1 MDKSFLFVIAVGAA
15 IGLMLPTHRSA
26 PAAAPSTA
34 PHAATAPTVAD
45 PGPPMAEETK
55 LERAPNGHFY
65 AEANVNGQPV
75 RLLVDTGATCV
86 ALTVADAQR
95 IGVAFSPNEF
105 TVVGTGA
112 SGPLRGAQVML
123 DRVEVDGKEVRNVRG
138 MVVEGLTVS
147 LLGQTYLSRISSVQ
161 MGGDTMTLR

>member
-1 MDKSFLFVIAVGAA
+1 MEKSFLVVIALGAA

-26 PAAAPSTA
+26 PVAPPPAAMHAVTA
-34 PHAATAPTVAD
+34 PAAED
-45 PGPPMAEETK
+45 PGPPMPQETK

-112 SGPLRGAQVML
+112 SGPLRGAQVTL

-147 LLGQTYLSRISSVQ
+147 LLGQTYLSRIASVQ
-161 MGGDTMTLR
+161 MNGDTMTLR